1 MLQTHYNT
9 LAARALLPSRRECH
23 PAYVDLILP
32 PVEARVLGS
41 LIEKDLATP
50 DYYPLSLN
58 ALTNACNQKT
68 NRDPITAY
76 EDADVR
82 AALETLRELRFAAF
96 VTEAGSRVEKYRH
109 RMSELYNLS
118 RGELAILA
126 VLMLRG
132 PQTVAE
138 LRERTSRMHAFAD
151 HDTTQHALNKLA
163 AREPNPFAVLMPKAP
178 GTKEPRWAHLFGGEP
193 AMPEA
198 ATAATVAASPLHERI
213 TALEEELRRLREDFE
228 SFKAQF

>member
-1 MLQTHYNT
+1 M
-9 LAARALLPSRRECH
+9 LPSCLECH
-23 PAYVDLILP
+23 PAYVDFILP
-32 PVEARVLGS
+32 PVEARVLGA

-68 NRDPITAY
+68 NRDPVTAY

-82 AALETLRELRFAAF
+82 AALETLRELRFVAF

-126 VLMLRG
+126 VLLLRG

-138 LRERTSRMHAFAD
+138 LRDRTHRLHAFAD
-151 HDTTQHALNKLA
+151 HDAAQHALNKLA
-163 AREPNPFAVLMPKAP
+163 AREPDPFAVLMPRAP
-178 GTKEPRWAHLFGGEP
+178 GAKEPRWAHLFSGEP
-193 AMPEA
+193 VMPEPAQA
-198 ATAATVAASPLHERI
+198 AAAASPLQERI